1 MAKERW
7 RGRNWRR
14 FLGGDREVSAMWEE
28 AGELRTRKGQNTE
41 TRQSKVRARVSTGCI
56 QLVQKTQSRAEI
68 RMLPFRPKKRVCFK
82 SVP

>member
-1 MAKERW
+1 MYEEADKLRTW
-7 RGRNWRR
+7 RG
-14 FLGGDREVSAMWEE
+14 
-28 AGELRTRKGQNTE
+28 QNME
-41 TRQSKVRARVSTGCI
+41 KRQSKVRVSRGCT

>member
-1 MAKERW
+1 MY
-7 RGRNWRR
+7 
-14 FLGGDREVSAMWEE
+14 EE
-28 AGELRTRKGQNTE
+28 ADELRTRMEQNME
-41 TRQSKVRARVSTGCI
+41 KRQSKVRVRVSRGCT